1 MAAMVVGC
9 LPGLILLFCCCFKLE
24 KEFFLQPYAV
34 DSGVVEDI
42 LIRCCLARSKEYPR
56 GKVGLPCMTSDYDAI
71 SIIFDVHRYAKTPKD
86 AVAEVVKAGDRGW
99 TAKKYKLLGWKELY
113 HQ

>member
-24 KEFFLQPYAV
+24 KEFFFQPYAV

-56 GKVGLPCMTSDYDAI
+56 GKVGLPLNFIDNGFFNSKCMTSDYDAI
-71 SIIFDVHRYAKTPKD
+71 SIIFDVHKYAKTPSCRS
-86 AVAEVVKAGDRGW
+86 G
-99 TAKKYKLLGWKELY
+99 
-113 HQ
+113 

>member
-24 KEFFLQPYAV
+24 KEFFFQPYAV

-56 GKVGLPCMTSDYDAI
+56 GKVHDIRL
-71 SIIFDVHRYAKTPKD
+71 
-86 AVAEVVKAGDRGW
+86 
-99 TAKKYKLLGWKELY
+99 
-113 HQ
+113 